1 MFGVDYY
8 PEHWEKERISKD
20 IKAMVENGIKII
32 RIAEFMWVDIEK
44 EEGLFDFDLLD
55 YVFESAEEFG
65 LKIILGTPTATP
77 PAWLVQKYPEIL
89 QKDEY
94 GHVRNFGSR
103 RHYCYNNKIYRDYS
117 KIIVKKIAERYSKYS
132 CLYAWQIDN
141 EFGCENTTYCYCED
155 CDTSFKVFLKDKYNN
170 IEELNKNWGTTF
182 WSQKYN
188 DFSQIETPKKTNAF
202 LNPSHVLDFY
212 RFSTE
217 GINEFAKIQINII
230 KKYSD
235 KPITHNFMVNFG
247 EIDYKKHHE
256 LYDFVSYDSYMPV
269 QDYNPMITAFNF
281 DLMYSLKKKK
291 FTVMEQQPGRV
302 NWQEKNIFYS
312 VDWLKNASIQPFL
325 HGANDLLYFRWRALS
340 YGAEQFHNGIIGYDG
355 DTENSERL
363 NMINE
368 LYKINFEKREKAD
381 IAIYFD
387 YQSNWMHKIN
397 NVSKDFDYFM
407 GVINL
412 YSAFKRMKKNID
424 IVFDDDDF
432 DKYDTLVVPYSYY
445 LSDKALKK
453 IKTRDKKTIL
463 TCMTGLKEH
472 NNHIKT
478 DEKLGFHLKSLDF
491 NIKDFG
497 AITEERI
504 SLSGKELV
512 SNYWI
517 EEIELL
523 KGKVYSTWETG
534 PLKNKA
540 AILKSEDDR
549 ILYISTVLKTE
560 SLIELLKEFIDYDV
574 ILPEKVEFINGKYIN
589 FSHEKKLFGHI
600 ELNPYEIKEQK

>member
-8 PEHWEKERISKD
+8 PEHWDRKRIDKD
-20 IKAMVENGIKII
+20 MKAMAKNGISII
-32 RIAEFMWVDIEK
+32 RVAEFMWVDLEP
-44 EEGLFDFDLLD
+44 EEGRFNFDILDQVFKKAKDLN
-55 YVFESAEEFG
+55 

-77 PAWLVQKYPEIL
+77 PVWLVRKHPEIL

-103 RHYCYNNKIYRDYS
+103 RHYCYNSQVYRDYS
-117 KIIVKKIAERYSKYS
+117 AIIIEKMAERYSKS
-132 CLYAWQIDN
+132 ESLYAWQIDN

-155 CDTSFKVFLKDKYNN
+155 CDESFRKYLDKNYND
-170 IEELNKNWGTTF
+170 IDDLNLNWGTAF

-202 LNPSHVLDFY
+202 LNPHKVLDFY

-217 GINEFAKIQINII
+217 GIHEYAKIQIDII

-256 LYDFVSYDSYMPV
+256 LYDFISYDSYMPV
-269 QDYNPMITAFNF
+269 QEYNPMITAFNF
-281 DLMYSLKKKK
+281 DLMYSLKKKP
-291 FTVMEQQPGRV
+291 FTIMEQQPGRV

-312 VDWLKNASIQPFL
+312 VDWLKNASIQPLL
-325 HGANDLLYFRWRALS
+325 HGAEDLVYFRWRAIP

-355 DTENSERL
+355 SIENSERL
-363 NMINE
+363 KMIKQLKE
-368 LYKINFEKREKAD
+368 MKFENREKAK

-397 NVSKDFDYFM
+397 NVSKDFDYYM
-407 GVINL
+407 GLIEI
-412 YSAFKRMKKNID
+412 YSAFKKMKKNID

-432 DKYDTLVVPYSYY
+432 EQYDLLVVPYAYY
-445 LSDKALKK
+445 LSPKAKEK
-453 IKTRDKKTIL
+453 IENREKKTVI
-463 TCMTGLKEH
+463 TCMTGLKEY

-478 DEKLGFHLKSLDF
+478 KEPLGFDLPYLKF
-491 NIKDFG
+491 TIKDFG
-497 AITEERI
+497 AILTEEI
-504 SLSGKELV
+504 SLSGKDLT

-517 EEIELL
+517 EDIELQ
-523 KGKVYSTWETG
+523 KGKVYSTWKSG
-534 PLKNKA
+534 PLRNRA
-540 AILKSEDDR
+540 AILKSEDDKT
-549 ILYISTVLKTE
+549 IYISTVLEKN
-560 SLIELLKEFIDYDV
+560 SFIELLKEFIDYDI
-574 ILPEKVEFINGKYIN
+574 ILPDKVEFINGKYIN
-589 FSHEKKLFGHI
+589 FSHEKKVFGNI
-600 ELNPYEIKEQK
+600 ELNPYEIKGT

>member
-8 PEHWEKERISKD
+8 PEHWNKNRIEIDMKS
-20 IKAMVENGIKII
+20 MVNNGVKII
-32 RIAEFMWVDIEK
+32 RVAEFMWAQMEI
-44 EEGLFDFDLLD
+44 EEGIFNFDLLD
-55 YVFESAEEFG
+55 HVFEKAEEIG

-77 PAWLVQKYPEIL
+77 PAWLIRKHPEIL

-103 RHYCYNNKIYRDYS
+103 RHYCYNNKIYREYS
-117 KIIVKKIAERYSKYS
+117 KIIVGKMAERYSKYG

-170 IEELNKNWGTTF
+170 IDELNKNWGTAF

-202 LNPSHVLDFY
+202 LNPSQVLDFY

-217 GINEFAKIQINII
+217 GITEFAKIQIDTI

-256 LYDFVSYDSYMPV
+256 LYDFISYDSYMPV

-281 DLMYSLKKKK
+281 DLMYALKKKE
-291 FTVMEQQPGRV
+291 FTIMEQQPGRV

-312 VDWLKNASIQPFL
+312 VDWLRNASIQTFM
-325 HGANDLLYFRWRALS
+325 HGADDLLYFRWRAIP

-363 NMINE
+363 DMIKE
-368 LYKINFEKREKAD
+368 LDKINFERREKAD

-407 GVINL
+407 GVINI
-412 YSAFKRMKKNID
+412 YAAFKRMKKNID

-445 LSDKALKK
+445 LSEKALKK
-453 IKTRDKKTIL
+453 IKNRDKKTIL

-549 ILYISTVLKTE
+549 ILYVSTVLKTE

-574 ILPEKVEFINGKYIN
+574 ILPEKVEYINGKYIN
-589 FSHEKKLFGHI
+589 FSHEKKLFGNI

>member
-1 MFGVDYY
+1 M
-8 PEHWEKERISKD
+8 
-20 IKAMVENGIKII
+20 
-32 RIAEFMWVDIEK
+32 
-44 EEGLFDFDLLD
+44 
-55 YVFESAEEFG
+55 
-65 LKIILGTPTATP
+65 
-77 PAWLVQKYPEIL
+77 
-89 QKDEY
+89 
-94 GHVRNFGSR
+94 
-103 RHYCYNNKIYRDYS
+103 
-117 KIIVKKIAERYSKYS
+117 
-132 CLYAWQIDN
+132 
-141 EFGCENTTYCYCED
+141 
-155 CDTSFKVFLKDKYNN
+155 
-170 IEELNKNWGTTF
+170 
-182 WSQKYN
+182 
-188 DFSQIETPKKTNAF
+188 
-202 LNPSHVLDFY
+202 
-212 RFSTE
+212 
-217 GINEFAKIQINII
+217 
-230 KKYSD
+230 
-235 KPITHNFMVNFG
+235 
-247 EIDYKKHHE
+247 
-256 LYDFVSYDSYMPV
+256 
-269 QDYNPMITAFNF
+269 
-281 DLMYSLKKKK
+281 
-291 FTVMEQQPGRV
+291 
-302 NWQEKNIFYS
+302 
-312 VDWLKNASIQPFL
+312 
-325 HGANDLLYFRWRALS
+325 HGADDLLYFRWRAIP

-355 DTENSERL
+355 DTESSERL
-363 NMINE
+363 DMIKE
-368 LYKINFEKREKAD
+368 LDKINFERREKAD

-407 GVINL
+407 GVINI
-412 YSAFKRMKKNID
+412 YAAFKRMKKNID

-445 LSDKALKK
+445 LSEKALKK
-453 IKTRDKKTIL
+453 IKNRDKKTIL

-549 ILYISTVLKTE
+549 ILYVSTVLKTE

-574 ILPEKVEFINGKYIN
+574 ILPEKVEYINGKYIN
-589 FSHEKKLFGHI
+589 FSHEKKLFGNI